1 MAGNS
6 ATLKKS
12 GERRCSSRDR
22 GRLPLSL
29 SPVVSVAVGTASS
42 IAPLLAAVSS
52 TSFPEI
58 FSKCPRITEVPRCTA
73 SKYGKLWYGSTV
85 KDSGAAAAVSGSA
98 AAIRPAANLFDMLS
112 SFCGVDGDSA
122 AHLPGERA
130 ADSGHDEP
138 EERQQHRLQPD
149 RRTRAQRQACR
160 DRHEREREDS
170 VPRQLREDHG
180 CRGEKHGDD
189 GRGEHKG
196 RARVDFSSDDHLHQ
210 QERARPGRNREAVQ
224 TVGQRGAEDRRRPG
238 ACAEGEPGRARAHA
252 VLRKAAVREPYRPGR
267 GEHGGTSEQQPPF
280 EVLLREYRPE
290 NPCGRGG
297 SGQGEHS
304 RFETRRPQSEIDDD
318 ARQRRGESK
327 QDDLA
332 RRGQRRKSES
342 GDEVHR
348 GGECGDDGEPA
359 EAEGAEE
366 RGDDQRG
373 GERRKAA
380 LHGGIGEHFLHWVRR
395 RADRNSERNS
405 AYRADA
411 VIPSEEYRKT
421 TGAPR
426 ASRTRARDWPG
437 PSSSPSWDSGNRA
450 TRGRRPAR
458 CRRGCSR
465 SPRTRA
471 CRPARNPSRR
481 ARRGPCPSAA
491 RSTARYG
498 AWPRAGSRAARALR
512 RRARRRRALPSAAL
526 RRARGFP
533 RGPAARWAKRCPETR
548 R

>member
-112 SFCGVDGDSA
+112 SFCGVAGDSA

-267 GEHGGTSEQQPPF
+267 GEHSGTSEQQPPIK
-280 EVLLREYRPE
+280 VLLREYRPE
-290 NPCGRGG
+290 NPCGDG
-297 SGQGEHS
+297 
-304 RFETRRPQSEIDDD
+304 
-318 ARQRRGESK
+318 GES
-327 QDDLA
+327 
-332 RRGQRRKSES
+332 
-342 GDEVHR
+342 
-348 GGECGDDGEPA
+348 A

-395 RADRNSERNS
+395 RAGRNSERNS
-405 AYRADA
+405 VYRADA

-450 TRGRRPAR
+450 TRGRPPAR

-471 CRPARNPSRR
+471 CRRARNPSRR

-491 RSTARYG
+491 RSTARCG
-498 AWPRAGSRAARALR
+498 ASPRAGSRGARALR